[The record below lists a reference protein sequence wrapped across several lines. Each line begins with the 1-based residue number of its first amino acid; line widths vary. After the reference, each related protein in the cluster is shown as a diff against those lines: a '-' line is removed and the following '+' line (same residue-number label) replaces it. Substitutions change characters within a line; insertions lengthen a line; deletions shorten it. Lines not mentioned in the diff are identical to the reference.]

1 MTGDTTH
8 PPVTELLQ
16 RWKNGEQAAHD
27 QLLPVV
33 YGHLRKLAA
42 RSLKGER
49 ANHTLQHTALV
60 HEAYLELVGME
71 VAWNDRGHFYAI
83 AARSMRRIL
92 VDHARTRRRLKRN
105 NGEEFLPIEAAAE
118 TPAAAPVIDLLEL
131 DDAIARLAEIDPRKA
146 GMVELR
152 YFGGLTQEELAEM
165 HGVSLATVNRD
176 LQWAR
181 EWLKDALK

>member
-1 MTGDTTH
+1 MATDTPQTE
-8 PPVTELLQ
+8 VTELLR
-16 RWKNGEQAAHD
+16 RWKNGEEAAHD

-42 RSLKGER
+42 RSFKGER

-60 HEAYLELVGME
+60 HEAYLDLVGMD

-92 VDHARTRRRLKRN
+92 VDHARTKRRLKRN
-105 NGEEFLPIEAAAE
+105 RGAELLPIEAAADA
-118 TPAAAPVIDLLEL
+118 PASAPPIDLLEL
-131 DDAIARLAEIDPRKA
+131 DDAIARLAAIDPRKA
-146 GMVELR
+146 AMVELR
-152 YFGGLTQEELAEM
+152 YFGGLTQEELADM

-176 LQWAR
+176 LQSAR

>member
-1 MTGDTTH
+1 MGSDHTASQ
-8 PPVTELLQ
+8 VTDLLH
-16 RWKNGEQAAHD
+16 RWKNGERAAHD
-27 QLLPVV
+27 ELLPVV

-42 RSLKGER
+42 RSFKGER

-60 HEAYLELVGME
+60 HEAYLDLVGMD
-71 VAWNDRGHFYAI
+71 VSWNDRAHFYAI

-105 NGEEFLPIEAAAE
+105 HGEEFLPIEAAAD
-118 TPAAAPVIDLLEL
+118 AAATAPAIDLVEL
-131 DDAIARLAEIDPRKA
+131 DDAIGRLMAIDPRKGA
-146 GMVELR
+146 MVELR

-181 EWLKDALK
+181 DWLKNALK

>member
-1 MTGDTTH
+1 MGPDTT
-8 PPVTELLQ
+8 PPQVTELLH

-27 QLLPVV
+27 ELLPVV

-42 RSLKGER
+42 RSFKGER

-60 HEAYLELVGME
+60 HEAYLDLVGMD
-71 VAWNDRGHFYAI
+71 VAWNDRTHFYAI

-105 NGEEFLPIEAAAE
+105 NGEEYLPIEAAAE
-118 TPAAAPVIDLLEL
+118 AAAPEPAIDLLAL
-131 DDAIARLAEIDPRKA
+131 DDAIARLSEVDPRKA
-146 GMVELR
+146 AMVELR